1 LPRYDSILIY
11 RLITD
16 YRFLMSD
23 HHIRYDL
30 LAQQALRGVVRTV
43 LADVA
48 KKGLPGEHHF
58 KITFNTTAPSVR
70 LSDRLRAQYPETM
83 TIILQHQFWDL
94 AVGEHVFEVGLSFG
108 GIGER
113 LAVPFDAIIA
123 FYDPAVQFGFQ
134 FEPIDA
140 AADERGEA
148 AKDATKDAVKP
159 APACRNPRPCRPGRA
174 LLVKSPNPRPPPPKL
189 PDRQAVTMTSPTAV
203 AKSCGSTGFGRSEA
217 TCPGRAQHAM
227 MRCRPGTIIISGFA
241 TIPDQR
247 RTV

>member
-1 LPRYDSILIY
+1 MDSGLLI
-11 RLITD
+11 
-16 YRFLMSD
+16 MAE

-58 KITFNTTAPSVR
+58 KITFNTTAPGVR

-94 AVGEHVFEVGLSFG
+94 AVTERAFEVGLSFG

-113 LAVPFDAIIA
+113 LAVPFDSIVA

-134 FEPIDA
+134 FESIDA
-140 AADERGEA
+140 AAAGEGGEA
-148 AKDATKDAVKP
+148 AKDAKDVAKDATKP
-159 APACRNPRPCRPGRA
+159 APAGEDQTARKPAALPRG
-174 LLVKSPNPRPPPPKL
+174 KSAAGKKSEPAAPSETAEPP
-189 PDRQAVTMTSPTAV
+189 
-203 AKSCGSTGFGRSEA
+203 
-217 TCPGRAQHAM
+217 
-227 MRCRPGTIIISGFA
+227 SGDDK
-241 TIPDQR
+241 PEG
-247 RTV
+247 